1 MTTAVPSMSEERVPA
16 IARAGLWLGP
26 LCFLALLLGPE
37 LGLGRWL
44 DLGLDPLQRRVA
56 AVAAWTALWWLTSA
70 QPVGATSLLPAALL
84 PFLGAMDAKTVAPF
98 YMDDLVLL
106 FLGAFLLTRG
116 LEHWNVHRRLALFV
130 LAHVGTQPRRLVL
143 GMMCATAGVSLFVNN
158 TSTTLL
164 MLPIA
169 LALVSSYSHC
179 EPRARAHFARAM
191 LLGVAYSAS
200 VGGIG
205 TPVGTAPNQIFLG
218 QFRERYP
225 EGPEISFV
233 QWTLAWLPVV
243 ILYLPIG
250 WWLLTR
256 VLFRVPS
263 DLGQGGESVAEQR
276 RALGPWNSGER
287 RMAAIFCL
295 AALAWVTRADLELGA
310 FYFQGWGDLLASAG
324 GRSPVSDATVAVGL
338 ALVAF
343 VVPSGVER
351 GRPLLDWSTA
361 RTLPWDV
368 LLLFGGGFAL
378 AGAFKASRL
387 DALIGARL
395 APWIT
400 GQPDWV
406 VVLAL
411 VLLVTALSELASN
424 VATTQVMLPI
434 VGQAAVA
441 AGLSP
446 LFAMVPATIA
456 ASNGF
461 MLPVAT
467 PPNAIVFATGE
478 IPVTTMARV
487 GLVFDLL
494 VAVLV
499 TAVFVTWG
507 RFVLEIGSGIP
518 AWATR

>member
-1 MTTAVPSMSEERVPA
+1 MSAPSGSPVGNLEALDERVPA
-16 IARAGLWLGP
+16 LARAGLLFGP
-26 LCFLALLLGPE
+26 LAFLTLLLWPG
-37 LGLGRWL
+37 
-44 DLGLDPLQRRVA
+44 LGLDPVQRRVA
-56 AVAAWTALWWLTSA
+56 AVAAWTATWWLTSA

-84 PFLGAMDAKTVAPF
+84 PLLGAMDAKTVAPF

-116 LEHWNVHRRLALFV
+116 LERWNVHRRVALFV
-130 LAHVGTQPRRLVL
+130 LDRVGKQPRRLVL
-143 GMMCATAGVSLFVNN
+143 GMMCAAAGLSAFVNN

-169 LALVSSYSHC
+169 LALLAAC
-179 EPRARAHFARAM
+179 DAATPGRKDFGRAL

-200 VGGIG
+200 VGGIT

-225 EGPEISFV
+225 DAPEISFV
-233 QWTLAWLPVV
+233 QWMLAWAPVV
-243 ILYLPIG
+243 LLYLPLG
-250 WWLLTR
+250 WLLFTR
-256 VLFRVPS
+256 VLFRVPD
-263 DLGQGGESVAEQR
+263 DLGRSGDVIAAER
-276 RALGPWNSGER
+276 RALGPWSRGEK
-287 RMAAIFCL
+287 RMAAVFVL
-295 AALAWVTRADLELGA
+295 AACLWVTRSDLELGA
-310 FYFQGWGDLLASAG
+310 FRFEGWGDLLAGPLGKSG
-324 GRSPVSDATVAVGL
+324 VSDATVAVTL
-338 ALVAF
+338 ALATF
-343 VVPSGVER
+343 LIPSGVER
-351 GRPLLDWSTA
+351 GRALLDWSTA

-378 AGAFKASRL
+378 AGAFKASKL
-387 DALIGARL
+387 DALIGAAL
-395 APWIT
+395 APRIA
-400 GQPDWV
+400 GLPDWL
-406 VVLAL
+406 VVLSL
-411 VLLVTALSELASN
+411 VLLVTAISELASN

-446 LFAMVPATIA
+446 LLAMIPTTIA

-478 IPVTTMARV
+478 IPAPTMARV

-494 VAVLV
+494 LIFLV
-499 TAVFVTWG
+499 TAVFMLWG
-507 RFVLEIGSGIP
+507 RFVLEVGAGVP
-518 AWATR
+518 AWAAH

>member
-1 MTTAVPSMSEERVPA
+1 MNAPAALDERVPA
-16 IARAGLWLGP
+16 IARAGLALGP
-26 LCFLALLLGPE
+26 LAFAALLL
-37 LGLGRWL
+37 L
-44 DLGLDPLQRRVA
+44 DSGLDPTQRRVA
-56 AVAAWTALWWLTSA
+56 AVAAWTAIWWLTSA

-84 PFLGAMDAKTVAPF
+84 PLLGAMDAKTVAPF

-130 LAHVGTQPRRLVL
+130 LQKVGTQPRRLVL
-143 GMMCATAGVSLFVNN
+143 GMMCATASLSAFVNN

-169 LALVSSYSHC
+169 LAVISSF
-179 EPRARAHFARAM
+179 EGAPARPRSSFARAL

-200 VGGIG
+200 VGGIT

-218 QFRERYP
+218 LFRERYP
-225 EGPEISFV
+225 AAAEISFV

-243 ILYLPIG
+243 LLYLPIG
-250 WWLLTR
+250 WLLFTR
-256 VLFRVPS
+256 VVFHVPA
-263 DLGQGGESVAEQR
+263 DLGLARDVIASER
-276 RALGPWNSGER
+276 RTLGPWSRGEK
-287 RMAAIFCL
+287 RMAAVFAL

-310 FYFQGWGDLLASAG
+310 FTFHGWSDLLKG
-324 GRSPVSDATVAVGL
+324 QLPKSPVSDATVAVTL
-338 ALVAF
+338 AVACF
-343 VVPSGVER
+343 LIPSGVER
-351 GRPLLDWSTA
+351 GRPLLEWSTA

-378 AGAFKASRL
+378 AGAFKASAL
-387 DALIGARL
+387 DAVIGARL

-400 GQPDWV
+400 DRPDWL
-406 VVLAL
+406 VVLGL
-411 VLLVTALSELASN
+411 VLFVTAVSELASN

-434 VGQAAVA
+434 VGSAAVA

-446 LFAMVPATIA
+446 LLVMAPATIA

-478 IPVTTMARV
+478 VPAPTMARV
-487 GLVFDLL
+487 GLVFDLVMAL
-494 VAVLV
+494 LV
-499 TAVFVTWG
+499 TLVFATWG
-507 RFVLEIGSGIP
+507 RFVLGIGAGVP
-518 AWATR
+518 DWALH

>member
-1 MTTAVPSMSEERVPA
+1 MSALHAAPAEGERVA
-16 IARAGLWLGP
+16 AVARAGLLLGP
-26 LCFLALLLGPE
+26 LAFLVLLLWSGS
-37 LGLGRWL
+37 
-44 DLGLDPLQRRVA
+44 GLDPTQRRVA
-56 AVAAWTALWWLTSA
+56 AVAAWTATWWLTSA
-70 QPVGATSLLPAALL
+70 QPVGATSLLPAGLL
-84 PFLGAMDAKTVAPF
+84 PLLGAMDAKSVAPF

-116 LEHWNVHRRLALFV
+116 LERWNVHRRAALFV
-130 LAHVGTQPRRLVL
+130 LERVGSEPRRLVL
-143 GMMCATAGVSLFVNN
+143 GTMCATAGLSAFVNN

-169 LALVSSYSHC
+169 LALCSAFEGRPERERSG
-179 EPRARAHFARAM
+179 FARAL

-200 VGGIG
+200 VGGIA

-225 EGPEISFV
+225 DAEEISFTR
-233 QWTLAWLPVV
+233 WTLAWAPVV
-243 ILYLPIG
+243 ALYLPLG
-250 WWLLTR
+250 WLLLTR
-256 VLFRVPS
+256 VLFTLPS
-263 DLGQGGESVAEQR
+263 GQGRGREVIAAER
-276 RALGPWNSGER
+276 AALGPRSVGER
-287 RMAAIFCL
+287 RMTAVFGL
-295 AALAWVTRADLELGA
+295 TALLWVTRADLDLGA
-310 FYFQGWGDLLASAG
+310 FVFQGWGDLLRGAHE
-324 GRSPVSDATVAVGL
+324 RSPVSDATVAVVM
-338 ALVAF
+338 ALLSF
-343 VVPSGVER
+343 LLPSGAGR
-351 GRPLLDWSTA
+351 GRPLLEWSAA

-378 AGAFKASRL
+378 AGAFKASGL
-387 DALIGARL
+387 DAVVGGRL

-400 GQPDWV
+400 GQPDWL
-406 VVLAL
+406 VVLGL

-446 LFAMVPATIA
+446 LLAMVPTTIA

-478 IPVTTMARV
+478 IPSTTMARA
-487 GLVFDLL
+487 GLAFDLL
-494 VAVLV
+494 VALLV
-499 TAVFVTWG
+499 TAVFVLWG
-507 RFVLEIGSGIP
+507 RVVLEIGSGVP
-518 AWATR
+518 DWAAR